1 MNPLVARKKLGRP
14 CAVDPG
20 ETRKRLILEAR
31 RLFAEIGYDA
41 TTNRLVADAVGITT
55 GAIYHY
61 FPSKKEM
68 YIAAYAEVQEMVYG
82 ALENAVAGQELFVD
96 KFSSMLDALAAIS
109 TQEPSFVGFVVGVA
123 AESQRHPELTQDL
136 RSLRSR
142 TVKFLH
148 EICEEAVR
156 KGEVNEGITGQLL
169 HDMIDVVISGLSRFS
184 HVVDDADRRR
194 NVVDGLKLLM
204 AGTLLR
210 SPVAR

>member
-82 ALENAVAGQELFVD
+82 ALENAVAGQELFID

-169 HDMIDVVISGLSRFS
+169 HDMIDVAMSS
-184 HVVDDADRRR
+184 
-194 NVVDGLKLLM
+194 M
-204 AGTLLR
+204 A
-210 SPVAR
+210 SSC